1 MYDRN
6 SEESSLS
13 LSRLP
18 GGRIVQMYM
27 DKTIDKELIFEITAK
42 VRRNERVTAINALTK
57 ITDELNELDI
67 LQSDDGS
74 FDLLDIEV
82 SDELHF
88 SEATTDGFIYFRL
101 DFKALL
107 TIYKNEER

>member
-27 DKTIDKELIFEITAK
+27 DQTIDKELIFEITAK
-42 VRRNERVTAINALTK
+42 VKRNERLTAINALTK

-88 SEATTDGFIYFRL
+88 SEVTTDGFIYFRL

-107 TIYKNEER
+107 TIYKEER